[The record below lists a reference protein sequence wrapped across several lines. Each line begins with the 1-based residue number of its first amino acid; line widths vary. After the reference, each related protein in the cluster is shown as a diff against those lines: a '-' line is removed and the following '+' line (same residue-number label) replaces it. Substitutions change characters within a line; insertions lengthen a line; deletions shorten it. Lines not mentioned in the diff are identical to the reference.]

1 MNEFERFLNPKRKE
15 NIRFVLSEEFVDQN
29 GKPLVWEMRQLSSE
43 EGLEIERINAGKGD
57 VEVMIALAASSLVI
71 PDLKDQKL
79 LEALSEKAK
88 TTVLSPSQ
96 AAKAMLTMAE
106 LFKLMK
112 VYHSFCKMGE
122 SVDELI
128 AKAKN

>member
-57 VEVMIALAASSLVI
+57 VEVMIALVASSLVI

-79 LEALSEKAK
+79 LAALSEKGK
-88 TTVLSPSQ
+88 GTVLSPAQ

-112 VYHSFCKMGE
+112 IYHSFSGMGE